1 MLRTPNTERRTILI
15 EDSELRTQ
23 YSELSVSFPLDEAL
37 AEAQS
42 SPLKKILFEGEKVNE
57 IASYVAGWMAAQGI
71 EIVVL
76 DGANRFD
83 PYTVSFFAR
92 RMWISPETLLKKI
105 RIARAFTCYQMSA
118 LMGEKLT
125 AFLKGGAIRQ
135 ESKPKVILLG
145 PLTTFLDED
154 VSDREVSPLLE
165 RSLKKV
171 DALAAEG
178 VSFFLFQS
186 LVPLRS
192 KRTYLLRKL
201 LQFSH
206 LAWKIS
212 LDDEGPQVTMEK
224 GPELK
229 IIENCKMQNGK
240 WKFPEKRLPLQQ

>member
-1 MLRTPNTERRTILI
+1 MISVKNAECRTPNAERGT
-15 EDSELRTQ
+15 
-23 YSELSVSFPLDEAL
+23 VFPLDEAL
-37 AEAQS
+37 GEAQS

-71 EIVVL
+71 EIIVL

-92 RMWISPETLLKKI
+92 RIWISPETLLKKI

-118 LMGEKLT
+118 LMGEKLA
-125 AFLKGGAIRQ
+125 AFLKGGAFRQ
-135 ESKPKVILLG
+135 GLKPKVILLG

-154 VSDREVSPLLE
+154 VSEREVSPLLE

-212 LDDEGPQVTMEK
+212 LDDEGPKVTMEK

-240 WKFPEKRLPLQQ
+240 WKFPERILPLQ

>member
-1 MLRTPNTERRTILI
+1 MISVKDSELWTPNAERRT
-15 EDSELRTQ
+15 
-23 YSELSVSFPLDEAL
+23 SFFLDEAL

-42 SPLKKILFEGEKVNE
+42 SSLKKILFEGEKVNE
-57 IASYVAGWMAAQGI
+57 IASYVAGWMAAQGT

-92 RMWISPETLLKKI
+92 KIWVPPEALLKKI

-118 LMGEKLT
+118 LMGEKLA

-135 ESKPKVILLG
+135 GLTPKVILLG

-154 VSDREVSPLLE
+154 VSEREASPLLE

-171 DALAAEG
+171 DVLAAEG
-178 VSFFLFQS
+178 ISFFLFQS
-186 LVPLRS
+186 PVPLRS
-192 KRTYLLRKL
+192 KRTYLMRKL

-212 LDDEGPQVTMEK
+212 LDDEGPRVTIEK
-224 GPELK
+224 EPELK

-240 WKFPEKRLPLQQ
+240 WKFPEKILPLQQ